1 MTTFAFFNGIAVAVV
16 GRLVFDLAYPLVRRV
31 LDRLDDR
38 FRLRDICR
46 DCTIRRVG

>member
-1 MTTFAFFNGIAVAVV
+1 MTLLAFLCGV
-16 GRLVFDLAYPLVRRV
+16 GTLALAQLAWHFGYPLVRRV

-46 DCTIRRVG
+46 DCTIRRAA